1 MEKVFSE
8 VDKLNEK
15 YIGFLKDVATLESP
29 TGFKEGV
36 DACGKYFIDRAKEL
50 GFSVEVEKMERSGDA
65 VCITMNENAAGVPIS
80 ISGHID
86 TVHPVGLF
94 GEEPVKIEGD
104 IMHGPGVG
112 DCKGGVVAGFMAMEA
127 LKNIGFKD
135 RPVKLILQTDEEN
148 SSETSNKATVRFI
161 CEKAKDSVA
170 MLNVEPSNRNSDV
183 VIERKGIAKYKIV
196 IKGVA
201 AHASICFKDTAASAI
216 AEAAH
221 KILKIEKFKDKEGIT
236 ANVGLINGGTAV
248 NTVPAECVLM
258 VDTRYK
264 TDEQLKEIETFM
276 ENLSKESTIKGTT
289 TEITR
294 INLRLSM
301 PKVERNISLMKKVND
316 ILLKAGLEE
325 LKEKVT
331 FGGSDAA
338 DYTHFGIPVLDQL
351 GIICEGAHTINE
363 RVDLKSLPYCA
374 KRVAAIVMNL

>member
-1 MEKVFSE
+1 M
-8 VDKLNEK
+8 
-15 YIGFLKDVATLESP
+15 
-29 TGFKEGV
+29 
-36 DACGKYFIDRAKEL
+36 
-50 GFSVEVEKMERSGDA
+50 
-65 VCITMNENAAGVPIS
+65 
-80 ISGHID
+80 
-86 TVHPVGLF
+86 
-94 GEEPVKIEGD
+94 
-104 IMHGPGVG
+104 
-112 DCKGGVVAGFMAMEA
+112 
-127 LKNIGFKD
+127 
-135 RPVKLILQTDEEN
+135 
-148 SSETSNKATVRFI
+148 RFI

-201 AHASICFKDTAASAI
+201 AHASVCFKDTAASAI

-236 ANVGLINGGTAV
+236 ANVGLISGGTAI

-276 ENLSKESTIKGTT
+276 ENLSKESAVKGTT

-294 INLRLSM
+294 MILRLSM

-338 DYTHFGIPVLDQL
+338 DFTHFGIPVLDQL

-363 RVDLKSLPYCA
+363 RVHLESLPYCA
-374 KRVAAIVMNL
+374 KRIAAIVMNL